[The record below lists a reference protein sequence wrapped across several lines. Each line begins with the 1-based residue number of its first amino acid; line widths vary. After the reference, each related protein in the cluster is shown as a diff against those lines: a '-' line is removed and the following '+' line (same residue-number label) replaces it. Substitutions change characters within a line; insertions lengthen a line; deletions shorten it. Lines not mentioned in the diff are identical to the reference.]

1 MMPYCIM
8 IYFSLPYLV
17 QSMQNILSACVTTGL
32 DLWDHLM
39 DRTNQSVSN
48 DQYDGERQMRG

>member
-1 MMPYCIM
+1 
-8 IYFSLPYLV
+8 
-17 QSMQNILSACVTTGL
+17 MQNILSACVTTGL

-48 DQYDGERQMRG
+48 DQYDGERQMRGQTKKNESKKRKNESEEFL